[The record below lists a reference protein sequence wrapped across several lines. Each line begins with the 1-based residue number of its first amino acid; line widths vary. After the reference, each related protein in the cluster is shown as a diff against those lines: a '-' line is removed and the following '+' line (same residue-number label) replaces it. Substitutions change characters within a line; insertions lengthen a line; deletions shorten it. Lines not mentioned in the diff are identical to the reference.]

1 MAVSDELLGP
11 ILRKVSR
18 AFSLSLRVLPAMVRP
33 QISLAYLL
41 ARITD
46 TIADTD
52 LVPPEKRVEKLH
64 QFRARIRSAEA
75 PPVDFSHL
83 VREQNTETERM
94 LLQHSGEAIMLLDQT
109 DAADRG
115 KIQLVLETITRGQEQ
130 DLERFGGGGDGT
142 EVRALETADDLD
154 DYTYRVA
161 GCVGEFWTHLTRAH
175 CFPKDDLDE
184 RHFIDNAIRFGKG
197 LQLVNIL
204 RDLPRDLA
212 NGRCYLPAV
221 DLAVAGLQ
229 PADLRDP
236 KNWPRLQPVF
246 TPWLETARD
255 HLAAGWHYTLQIPHD
270 QYRLRLASAWPILM
284 GSRTLDLVRAA
295 NPLQPEPPLK
305 ISRANVRSIV
315 WSTLWRVP
323 FRGPWRRLHGAGE

>member
-18 AFSLSLRVLPAMVRP
+18 AFSLSLRVLPAAVRP

-52 LVPPEKRVEKLH
+52 LVLPEKRVEKLR
-64 QFRARIRSAEA
+64 QFRTRIRSAGA

-83 VREQNTETERM
+83 AREQNTEAERM
-94 LLQHSGEAIMLLDQT
+94 LLQHSGEAIALLDQT
-109 DAADRG
+109 DAVDRG
-115 KIQLVLETITRGQEQ
+115 KIQLVLETITRVQEQ
-130 DLERFGGGGDGT
+130 DLTRFGDDG

-154 DYTYRVA
+154 DYAYRVA

-175 CFPKDDLDE
+175 CFPRAELDE
-184 RHFIDNAIRFGKG
+184 RRFIDNAIRFGKG

-236 KNWPRLQPVF
+236 KNWPQLHPVF
-246 TPWLETARD
+246 TQWLETAAD
-255 HLAAGWHYTLQIPHD
+255 HLAADQEPGGLRGRVPEGAQVRRNDLLQASKRPVRAVHEHLHATERRPD
-270 QYRLRLASAWPILM
+270 RPLPRVCDVCCRLRLRRGRSLRALL
-284 GSRTLDLVRAA
+284 RTCARPAA
-295 NPLQPEPPLK
+295 
-305 ISRANVRSIV
+305 R
-315 WSTLWRVP
+315 
-323 FRGPWRRLHGAGE
+323 

>member
-18 AFSLSLRVLPAMVRP
+18 AFYLSLRVLPPVVRP

-52 LVPPEKRVEKLH
+52 LVPPEKRVEKLR
-64 QFRARIRSAEA
+64 QFRARIRSEGE
-75 PPVDFSHL
+75 PPVDFSQL
-83 VREQNTETERM
+83 AREQNTETERI
-94 LLQHSGEAIMLLDQT
+94 LLQHSGEAIVLLDQT
-109 DAADRG
+109 GAADRG

-130 DLERFGGGGDGT
+130 DLNRFGDGG

-175 CFPKDDLDE
+175 CFPSAELDE

-236 KNWPRLQPVF
+236 KNWPQLQPVF
-246 TPWLETARD
+246 TPWLDKARD
-255 HLAAGWHYTLQIPHD
+255 HLAAGWHYTLQIPHEH
-270 QYRLRLASAWPILM
+270 YRLRLASAWPILM

-295 NPLQPEPPLK
+295 NPLQPEPRLK
-305 ISRANVRSIV
+305 ISRANVRGIL

-323 FRGPWRRLHGAGE
+323 FHGPWRRLHGE

>member
-11 ILRKVSR
+11 ILHKVSR
-18 AFSLSLRVLPAMVRP
+18 AFSLSLRVLPAAVRP

-52 LVPPEKRVEKLH
+52 LVPPEKRMEKLR
-64 QFRARIRSAEA
+64 QFRTRIRSAGA

-83 VREQNTETERM
+83 AREQNTEAERM
-94 LLQHSGEAIMLLDQT
+94 LLQHSGEAIALLDQT

-115 KIQLVLETITRGQEQ
+115 KIQLVLETITRVQEQ
-130 DLERFGGGGDGT
+130 DLTRFGDDG

-154 DYTYRVA
+154 DYAYRVA

-175 CFPKDDLDE
+175 CFPRAELDE
-184 RHFIDNAIRFGKG
+184 RRFIDNAIRFGKG

-236 KNWPRLQPVF
+236 KNWPQLHPVF
-246 TPWLETARD
+246 TQWLETAAD
-255 HLAAGWHYTLQIPHD
+255 HLAAGWHYTLQIPHE

-295 NPLQPEPPLK
+295 NPLQPEPRLK
-305 ISRANVRSIV
+305 ISRATVRGIL
-315 WSTLWRVP
+315 WSTLWRMP
-323 FRGPWRRLHGAGE
+323 FRGPWRRLHGDGE